1 MINQSLIKEALY
13 INHPTQVSKVAKH
26 IREKANEYGYLSDY
40 WIPERQYL
48 SEHELTAKLVKMG
61 YHSANAKD
69 LANWI
74 RTNVQN
80 AYERGVFVVTDRV
93 IKGEKIASDTPSALL
108 AALRYKEPEYF
119 DGRKWY
125 CDNDYVHALRSER
138 WETEV
143 CQVVGRLTL
152 RYSRAAFTAGLKDAC
167 KALVE

>member
-1 MINQSLIKEALY
+1 M
-13 INHPTQVSKVAKH
+13 QVSKVAKH
-26 IREKANEYGYLSDY
+26 IREKAHQYGYVSEF
-40 WIPERQYL
+40 WMPERKYL
-48 SEHELTAKLVKMG
+48 SEHELTANLVKMG
-61 YHSANAKD
+61 YHSENAKD

-93 IKGEKIASDTPSALL
+93 IKSKKVESDTPSALL
-108 AALRYKEPEYF
+108 AALRYKEPQYF

-125 CDNDYVHALRSER
+125 SDNDYVNGLRSEG

-152 RYSRAAFTAGLKDAC
+152 RYARAAFTTGLKDAC
-167 KALVE
+167 EALVA